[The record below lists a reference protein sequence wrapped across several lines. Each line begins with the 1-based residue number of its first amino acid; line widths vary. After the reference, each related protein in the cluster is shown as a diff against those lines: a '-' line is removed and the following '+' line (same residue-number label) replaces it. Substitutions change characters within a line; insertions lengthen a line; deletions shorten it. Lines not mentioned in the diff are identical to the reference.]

1 VTSVER
7 YRVVVA
13 LTPHELA
20 EARYIRQRVYREE
33 EGLWASGEDGAF
45 ASAPEESR
53 TDPHDTAAETALL
66 VAYAGA
72 EAVGTIRVSRLAAP
86 SGDQTTP
93 SPTPADPF
101 ATASLP
107 AGATA
112 GLVERF
118 CVLRRFRGTAVVAAL
133 YDALRSES
141 RRRGLTHWVAAANTE
156 TDCRQEAALIYRA
169 AAAQGLVRESRDNAA
184 AWPTLAPSK
193 CVRHVYTPAQRRQ
206 ATAKGTVAAL
216 PLPRT
221 LALFAKRM
229 RARYVGPP
237 FFDGT
242 FGVFA
247 LPLVAPV

>member
-1 VTSVER
+1 MAR

-13 LTPHELA
+13 LTPDEIA
-20 EARYIRQRVYREE
+20 EARQIRDRVYREE
-33 EGLWASGEDGAF
+33 EGLWAAGQDGAL
-45 ASAPEESR
+45 ASAPESR
-53 TDPHDTAAETALL
+53 SDPCDSAAKTALL
-66 VAYAGA
+66 VAYAGS
-72 EAVGTIRVSRLAAP
+72 EAVGTIRVSSLAP
-86 SGDQTTP
+86 SATT
-93 SPTPADPF
+93 
-101 ATASLP
+101 SLP
-107 AGATA
+107 AGAAA

-156 TDCRQEAALIYRA
+156 TDCQQEAALIYRA
-169 AAAQGLVRESRDNAA
+169 AAAQGLVRESRDSAVP
-184 AWPTLAPSK
+184 WPTVAPPE

-206 ATAKGTVAAL
+206 AAAHGTVAAL

-229 RARYVGPP
+229 SARYVGPP
-237 FFDGT
+237 FFDRA
-242 FGVFA
+242 FRVFA